1 MSVSAIPKMSRP
13 IRAINAINP
22 RGAETRKRLAIQDE
36 GYNIVGAM
44 AYQRTDLEAE
54 TLLNEAEDMMRQELR
69 RVLDKQARAL
79 AERDLA
85 AATVLNSV
93 ARVLLGQVDELD
105 AAQDQDPVVSAF
117 GHNADAAASGRRI
130 IQLSEAGGDLPPAA

>member
-13 IRAINAINP
+13 ITMVNP
-22 RGAETRKRLAIQDE
+22 RGAETRQRLALQDE
-36 GYNIVGAM
+36 GYNVVGAM

-54 TLLNEAEDMMRQELR
+54 SLLNEAEDAMRAELHK
-69 RVLDKQARAL
+69 VLSRQARAL

-85 AATVLNSV
+85 TATVLNNV

-105 AAQDQDPVVSAF
+105 AAQDADPVVSAF
-117 GHNADAAASGRRI
+117 GHNADAAESGRRI
-130 IQLSEAGGDLPPAA
+130 IRYTEVGGDLPPAA